1 MKDLSVGLSKFLSE
15 IWETDVSVRNLDR
28 ASAGA
33 RRRNL
38 LFNAVTEID
47 DIPLVATIMP
57 TPDIE
62 ALPMDVE
69 ASVLEFAREAG
80 VPAPRLVG
88 VTTNPKYVGGSMF
101 VTHRVFGESIP
112 RKILRLSESQTGL
125 GDRIVRQ
132 CGEALAHLHKFPIS
146 RIDSRIERPKFDDPA
161 QQAVDDLLEDHSL
174 LPQPSPTIT
183 MAVSWLSRNKPASPE
198 ALSLVHGDLRNG
210 NIAVDETGLV
220 AIYDWEIAH
229 LGDPMEDLAWLCV
242 RAWRFR
248 QDDKEVGGLG
258 DRDTL
263 FEGYHSAGGSIDLIR
278 FRWWRL
284 LRTVWWGIGLA
295 KQAAEHLDG
304 SFRSIIMAAS
314 GRRVAELEYDIL
326 MLLSGEYSTIEF

>member
-1 MKDLSVGLSKFLSE
+1 MKDISEGLSRFLAE
-15 IWETDVSVRNLDR
+15 TWETDVSICNLDR

-33 RRRNL
+33 RRHNL
-38 LFNAVTEID
+38 LFNAFKGAE

-62 ALPMDVE
+62 DLPMDVE
-69 ASVLEFAREAG
+69 ASLLDFAREAG

-88 VTTNPKYVGGSMF
+88 VTTDPSYVGGSMF
-101 VTHRVFGESIP
+101 ITHRVFGESIP
-112 RKILRLSESQTGL
+112 RRILRLSESQVGL

-132 CGEALAHLHKFPIS
+132 CGEALGRLHKFPTDT
-146 RIDSRIERPKFDDPA
+146 IDSRIERPKLGDPA
-161 QQAVDDLLEDHSL
+161 QKALDDLIEDHSL

-183 MAVSWLSRNKPASPE
+183 MALSWLSRNKPEIPE

-210 NIAVDETGLV
+210 NIAVDDKGLV

-248 QDDKEVGGLG
+248 QDEKEVGGLS
-258 DRDTL
+258 DRDIL
-263 FEGYHSAGGSIDLIR
+263 FQGYNLAGGQIDLAR
-278 FRWWRL
+278 FRWWKL
-284 LRTVWWGIGLA
+284 LRSVWWGVGLA

-304 SFRSIIMAAS
+304 SFRSIVMAAS

-326 MLLSGEYSTIEF
+326 MLLRQEYQVS